1 MTSAESSLTPAEAPA
16 WRLDRAKVL
25 LVMGTI
31 LGLFHLYIA
40 FFGLFPATTQRG
52 FHWGMLGIMAFLTH
66 PLGKWERPG
75 RAVKI
80 IVDFVLIAVFAAAT
94 LYLLFTWETNAFRI
108 GPPPLVEVFFG
119 CAMIL
124 LTLEAARRT
133 SGIVLPLIAVVF
145 LFYAMAG
152 PHFPGILRHKGYSLT
167 RLAYFLYAG
176 PSGIYGIPMGVSSTF
191 IILFVIFGAFLA
203 VSKGGDF
210 FMDISLAIT
219 RRFNAGTAKSAVIGS
234 AFMGTMSGSPVANAV
249 TSGAITIPLMKKDGY
264 EPEVACAVEAV
275 ASTGGMIMPP
285 VMGAAAFIM
294 AEYLQVSYGQVALAA
309 TLPAVLY
316 FAAVYFMV
324 DLYSRRRGIAVK
336 KGGSFDW
343 SALGAA
349 MKDKGHL
356 SLPLIFLIGAL
367 LAGWSPMKAVTWS
380 IFTMVIVSWL
390 KKDTRITP
398 GKFFFALGDG
408 VENMVPVT
416 SACASAGIILG
427 VVSITGIGSSVSSIL
442 LTAFGSSLPPV
453 LVTSMIISLILGMG
467 LPATAVYLILATL
480 VTPSLEKLGVVPMA
494 AHMFVFYYGIIST
507 ITPPVALTAYAAAG
521 LGKANP
527 NKTGY
532 YAFYLGIASFIIPF
546 IMVYAPEILLYGT
559 PLAIV
564 YRFGVTLVAVYALA
578 CALAGFFKR
587 PLEAWRRVLLGASA
601 VMLIIPH
608 VAFDALGVLGAVALL
623 APVAVSFS
631 KKEVLANAQK

>member
-1 MTSAESSLTPAEAPA
+1 MASAEISVPGAPSEASGG
-16 WRLDRAKVL
+16 LSRATVL
-25 LVMGTI
+25 LVMSTI
-31 LGLFHLYIA
+31 LGLFHLYTA
-40 FFGLFPATTQRG
+40 YFGLLPVTTQRG

-66 PLGKWERPG
+66 PLGGWKRPG
-75 RAVKI
+75 RAVKML
-80 IVDFVLIAVFAAAT
+80 VDFALIALFVAAT
-94 LYLLFTWETNAFRI
+94 AYLLLTWEVNAFRI
-108 GPPPLVEVFFG
+108 GPPPAIEVFLG
-119 CAMIL
+119 CSMIL

-133 SGIVLPLIAVVF
+133 SGIVLPLIAVIF

-152 PHFPGILRHKGYSLT
+152 SYFPGILQHRGYGLA
-167 RLAYFLYAG
+167 RLAYFLFAG
-176 PSGIYGIPMGVSSTF
+176 PSGIYGIPMGVSSTY
-191 IILFVIFGAFLA
+191 IILFVIFGAFLS

-219 RRFNAGTAKSAVIGS
+219 RRFNAGTAKSSVIGS

-249 TSGAITIPLMKKDGY
+249 TTGAITIPLMKKDGY
-264 EPEVACAVEAV
+264 RPEVACAVEAV

-294 AEYLQVSYGQVALAA
+294 AEYLQVSYGEVALAA
-309 TLPAVLY
+309 ALPAVLY
-316 FAAVYFMV
+316 FVAVYFMI
-324 DLYSRRRGIAVK
+324 DLYSRRHGIAPK
-336 KGGSFDW
+336 RGGGFDW
-343 SALGAA
+343 EALGGALR
-349 MKDKGHL
+349 DKGHL
-356 SLPLIFLIGAL
+356 SLPLLFLIGSL
-367 LAGWSPMKAVTWS
+367 LWGWSPMKSVTWS
-380 IFTMVIVSWL
+380 IFAMIVVSWL

-398 GKFFFALGDG
+398 AKFVHALGDG

-442 LTAFGSSLPPV
+442 LTAFGSSLAPV
-453 LVTSMIISLILGMG
+453 LIASMMVSLVLGMG

-546 IMVYAPEILLYGT
+546 VMVYAPELLLIGE

-564 YRFGVTLVAVYALA
+564 YRFAVTLVAIYALA
-578 CALAGFFKR
+578 CALTGYFQGM
-587 PLEAWRRVLLGASA
+587 LSGWRRALLACA
-601 VMLIIPH
+601 AIMLIIPH
-608 VAFDALGVLGAVALL
+608 VAFDAAGVLLAAVLLVPVALRS
-623 APVAVSFS
+623 A
-631 KKEVLANAQK
+631 KKAG